1 MDMNTLPTINP
12 DALGDRVPRR
22 HGKFAPRLAKAFLDK
37 AGWRITGEIPNI
49 SQAVLLAVPHTS
61 NMDGVYAIPT
71 LLALDVDIK
80 LLGKKQLF
88 KLPILSHFLRWA
100 GVIAIDRDKKG
111 SVLQANINRFKT
123 GKPLFLGLSP
133 EGTRSYTDE
142 WKTGFYYL
150 ALGADVPILPVAMDY
165 NTKEVR
171 FMPLFYPTG
180 DILTDLP
187 KIYAYYDGV
196 MGRHADNM
204 SGPLQRRSKP

>member
-123 GKPLFLGLSP
+123 GKPLFLG
-133 EGTRSYTDE
+133 
-142 WKTGFYYL
+142 
-150 ALGADVPILPVAMDY
+150 PVAMDY

-196 MGRHADNM
+196 MGKHSDNM